1 MEGFGGYTKKI
12 RLLNKVQG
20 IISGKNDAFIS
31 RYLREK

>member
-12 RLLNKVQG
+12 RLLSKVQG
-20 IISGKNDAFIS
+20 IISGKKDTFIT